1 MKDHLA
7 KEKWLFSDATVS
19 PFSSLNNGYTKRIKN
34 CAKINPGSHV
44 NTSRK
49 KSVIKLLGYS
59 FFSPD
64 TEKDV
69 LRQLSNTA
77 LGNNIETGIF
87 SHFIV
92 R

>member
-1 MKDHLA
+1 MKDHLV

-19 PFSSLNNGYTKRIKN
+19 PFSSLNKGYTKHIKN

-69 LRQLSNTA
+69 WDNFLTLPWEIILKLEFLAAS
-77 LGNNIETGIF
+77 
-87 SHFIV
+87 
-92 R
+92 